1 MTVHTTRTTL
11 IIATSAITLGLAGCA
26 TPGTPE
32 PTPRPETSTAANDP
46 FNIDQPKNLA
56 AVSAPCQLLSQNQ
69 LQELSAG
76 QAEPGESEWGQEN
89 CRWSNQLFAVNI
101 SPDTVQ
107 GQGISWMAKTAGDNG
122 KPDANVNGYPAVHY
136 AETGVHA
143 QRSSALPTR
152 KHSWSTTRS
161 APRDAGIR
169 STRTRAGWQ
178 TRSRGWCWRT
188 CLRREVGRL
197 RGSDGAVRL
206 VVRYPR
212 GAGPGTDGVRPSEDL
227 RRGRVRAGG
236 GRGVAGGGELAGAG
250 QRHVRRG

>member
-1 MTVHTTRTTL
+1 MRN
-11 IIATSAITLGLAGCA
+11 
-26 TPGTPE
+26 PGTPE

-136 AETGVHA
+136 AET
-143 QRSSALPTR
+143 
-152 KHSWSTTRS
+152 
-161 APRDAGIR
+161 
-169 STRTRAGWQ
+169 
-178 TRSRGWCWRT
+178 
-188 CLRREVGRL
+188 
-197 RGSDGAVRL
+197 RGSCATIVGTSDTETFL
-206 VVRYPR
+206 VNYQI
-212 GAGPGTDGVRPSEDL
+212 GSE
-227 RRGRVRAGG
+227 
-236 GRGVAGGGELAGAG
+236 GRGNPEYENPCGMADKIAGMVLENLPPA
-250 QRHVRRG
+250 